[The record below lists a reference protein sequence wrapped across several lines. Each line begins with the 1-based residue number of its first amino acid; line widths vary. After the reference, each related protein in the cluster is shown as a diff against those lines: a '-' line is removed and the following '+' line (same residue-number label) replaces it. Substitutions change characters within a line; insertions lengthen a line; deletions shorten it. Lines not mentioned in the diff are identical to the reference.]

1 MLKRSDRTKVVLAL
15 WMSLCMVSAPLI
27 AHAETQYIIDTLTV
41 PLRRGPSNQHKI
53 IHAGLPSGTALE
65 VIGTDAAAGFT
76 NVKTNNG
83 TEGWVPTQYLVG
95 EPSARDR
102 LAAAQKRIETLTA
115 EMTNVRQGMKAEQSA
130 RNGAEGET
138 ADLNKQVKQLQGDL
152 SEIRRVSA
160 NSVAL
165 YEEHKALKIRAD
177 ELERNNTEQAVQIK
191 SLRGNQLQVWLL
203 FGGGLVVIGVGM
215 GVMIKSRPKGK
226 SGW

>member
-1 MLKRSDRTKVVLAL
+1 MVKRFGRTKLIVAL
-15 WMSLCMVSAPLI
+15 WFAIAPLI
-27 AHAETQYIIDTLTV
+27 VHAETQYIVDSLTV

-65 VIGTDAAAGFT
+65 VLGTDAGAGFT
-76 NVKTNNG
+76 NVRTSNG

-115 EMTNVRQGMKAEQSA
+115 EMSNLRQGVKAEQTA
-130 RNGAEGET
+130 RSGAENET
-138 ADLNKQVKQLQGDL
+138 ADLSKQVKQLQGEL
-152 SEIRRVSA
+152 NEIRRVSA

-177 ELERNNTEQAVQIK
+177 ELERSNTEQAVQIK
-191 SLRGNQLQVWLL
+191 SLRGNDLQVWLL
-203 FGGGLVVIGVGM
+203 FGGGLVVLGLILGV
-215 GVMIKSRPKGK
+215 VIKTRPKTK